1 MGDRAGRGERGGW
14 GPGAGTC
21 SCAVSCWTLGSGLGS
36 LGCQQQWLGWT
47 ALAWLCLVSP
57 QFLFWVGVEPRFT
70 LEKAKGSIRP
80 QARGHRKSLPA
91 DQSPE
96 LRRRKPSVR
105 GLPVGPPRP
114 ACGWGGLV
122 HVCSELR
129 GTAVQHAHTGGRR
142 DMYSWCGPS

>member
-1 MGDRAGRGERGGW
+1 MFMCCELLDARLRPGLSWVPAAVAGLDC
-14 GPGAGTC
+14 PGLA
-21 SCAVSCWTLGSGLGS
+21 LSGLPP
-36 LGCQQQWLGWT
+36 
-47 ALAWLCLVSP
+47 VP
-57 QFLFWVGVEPRFT
+57 FRVGVEPRFT

-91 DQSPE
+91 DQSPG

-122 HVCSELR
+122 HMCSELR